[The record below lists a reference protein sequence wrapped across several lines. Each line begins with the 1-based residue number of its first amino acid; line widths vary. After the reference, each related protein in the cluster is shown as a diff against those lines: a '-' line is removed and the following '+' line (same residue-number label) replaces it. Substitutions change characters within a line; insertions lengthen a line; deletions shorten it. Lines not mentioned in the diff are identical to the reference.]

1 MIQPTHAGIGLVRLS
16 DSDFVPQNPEDD
28 LRGKD
33 VYDPEGQRIGGVKDL
48 YIDHREREMRF
59 LQVSA
64 GGFLGMGEKPLL
76 VPVEAVVKV
85 AEDWLTIEP
94 CRTHKVEGPAPF
106 GTKVAPR
113 PQTSRPTRTPGCLT
127 ATLRAPPTPAT
138 PCYGTST
145 GRTSGRHAGG
155 YGPYGS

>member
-1 MIQPTHAGIGLVRLS
+1 MHPTHAGMGLVRLS

-33 VYDPEGQRIGGVKDL
+33 VYDPEGQRIGAVKDL

-59 LQVSA
+59 LQVNA

-85 AEDWLTIEP
+85 AEYRLTIEP
-94 CRTHKVEGPAPF
+94 GRTRKVEVPAPF
-106 GTKVAPR
+106 RTRVAPSGAGA
-113 PQTSRPTRTPGCLT
+113 SRHEDRASLT
-127 ATLRAPPTPAT
+127 YDTLE
-138 PCYGTST
+138 
-145 GRTSGRHAGG
+145 GRSDRRLEEARSSL
-155 YGPYGS
+155 PYGCWPY

>member
-1 MIQPTHAGIGLVRLS
+1 MHPTGAGIGLVKLG
-16 DSDFVPQNPEDD
+16 DSDFVPANPEDD

-85 AEDWLTIEP
+85 AEDRLTIEP
-94 CRTHKVEGPAPF
+94 GRTHKVEGPAPF
-106 GTKVAPR
+106 GTKVA
-113 PQTSRPTRTPGCLT
+113 L
-127 ATLRAPPTPAT
+127 PPADEPPDA
-138 PCYGTST
+138 Y
-145 GRTSGRHAGG
+145 AWL
-155 YGPYGS
+155 PYGDAESPPDPRDSSLRDIHRPY